1 MITIQERA
9 LKYAKKIQGNFL
21 IRTSTKNVTCWS
33 GNDTKVVNLRV
44 EIIKHFRKEEIYDEY
59 EYDGVKIYILNSLIL
74 KEDVYIFMFPKIP
87 FMQPICNVRGIE
99 IKRY

>member
-1 MITIQERA
+1 M
-9 LKYAKKIQGNFL
+9 
-21 IRTSTKNVTCWS
+21 
-33 GNDTKVVNLRV
+33 VNLRV

-87 FMQPICNVRGIE
+87 FMQPIFNARGIE